1 MKKMTRIAL
10 AIALMALLVL
20 ALAACGGNQAP
31 EPPPDPAQ
39 TADTEATGTDDGRAF
54 IPDPNRVY
62 TIMTGFDFPPF
73 QFFDPEVGEVV
84 GFDLDLFTAIAE
96 DQGFNFE
103 FSHDTFSAN
112 MGAVQSGAAD
122 GMIAA
127 MTITE
132 VRRETFDF
140 SDGYFNAGQILTVG
154 ADSDIAGMSDLGGLV
169 VAAKIG
175 TVSAIAAE
183 HYREVYGFADVMYF
197 DDSAIMFAA
206 LIQGNVDAVIDDRPV
221 VEWSIQHANL
231 PMRTVGDT
239 LNPAQYGFSVRRGDN
254 SELIY
259 WFNMGMANLRASG
272 VFYELLAKYGL
283 SS

>member
-1 MKKMTRIAL
+1 MGEMRKMKKMTVWVTKAV
-10 AIALMALLVL
+10 VL
-20 ALAACGGNQAP
+20 AVLSTFVLLTLASCADNTPPAP
-31 EPPPDPAQ
+31 ATTPAATEPAVSES
-39 TADTEATGTDDGRAF
+39 ADAADGRAF

-73 QFFDPEVGEVV
+73 QYFDPEVGEVV
-84 GFDLDLFTAIAE
+84 GFDLDLFRAIAE

-132 VRRETFDF
+132 ARRESFDF

-154 ADSDIAGMSDLGGLV
+154 IDSEVTGMADLAGQI

-175 TVSAIAAE
+175 TVSAVAAE
-183 HYREVYGFADVMYF
+183 HYREV
-197 DDSAIMFAA
+197 
-206 LIQGNVDAVIDDRPV
+206 
-221 VEWSIQHANL
+221 
-231 PMRTVGDT
+231 
-239 LNPAQYGFSVRRGDN
+239 
-254 SELIY
+254 
-259 WFNMGMANLRASG
+259 
-272 VFYELLAKYGL
+272 
-283 SS
+283 

>member
-1 MKKMTRIAL
+1 
-10 AIALMALLVL
+10 
-20 ALAACGGNQAP
+20 
-31 EPPPDPAQ
+31 
-39 TADTEATGTDDGRAF
+39 
-54 IPDPNRVY
+54 
-62 TIMTGFDFPPF
+62 MTGFDFPPF
-73 QFFDPEVGEVV
+73 QYFDPEVGEVV
-84 GFDLDLFTAIAE
+84 GFDLDLFRAIAE

-103 FSHDTFSAN
+103 FTHDTFSAN

-132 VRRETFDF
+132 ARRESFDF
-140 SDGYFNAGQILTVG
+140 SDDYFNAGQILTVG
-154 ADSDIAGMSDLGGLV
+154 IDSEVTGMADLAGQI

-175 TVSAIAAE
+175 TVSAVAAE

-197 DDSAIMFAA
+197 DDSSVMFAA

-221 VEWSIQHANL
+221 VEWSILHANL
-231 PMRTVGDT
+231 PMRTVGET
-239 LNPAQYGFSVRRGDN
+239 LNPAQYGFAVRHGDN
-254 SELIY
+254 PELIY
-259 WFNMGMANLRASG
+259 WFNLGKENLRASG